1 MVGGRCA
8 VRHPSEQRQKPLG
21 TARGHRRTH
30 DGMHARR
37 PARARARQSSE
48 PAGGH
53 DSALRPRT
61 PALRTSRPRT
71 APLCHRSALCPAE
84 QCWCGGRAVLVW
96 RRSSAGVHAE
106 QCSGFFSSAE
116 DFFEQC
122 WREWPSSAARPGR
135 TAPEQCGP
143 IGPQCY
149 LRGLLCP
156 SGLAAR
162 NFLPMQNHTPSR
174 EARDDINAAAPLAS
188 SGLRC
193 AGHMPRASVARLRN
207 HGASACTQACR
218 RALCALCAS

>member
-1 MVGGRCA
+1 MPFAPAPLGATMVGGRCA

-96 RRSSAGVHAE
+96 RPSSAPDFLAVLRIFLSSAGANGPAVRPGRGALH
-106 QCSGFFSSAE
+106 
-116 DFFEQC
+116 
-122 WREWPSSAARPGR
+122 PSSATARVALSQRVGSSELP
-135 TAPEQCGP
+135 TLLLPERVPDHFRLSPRSCRYHAVSPRLGP
-143 IGPQCY
+143 HSC
-149 LRGLLCP
+149 
-156 SGLAAR
+156 
-162 NFLPMQNHTPSR
+162 
-174 EARDDINAAAPLAS
+174 
-188 SGLRC
+188 
-193 AGHMPRASVARLRN
+193 
-207 HGASACTQACR
+207 
-218 RALCALCAS
+218 